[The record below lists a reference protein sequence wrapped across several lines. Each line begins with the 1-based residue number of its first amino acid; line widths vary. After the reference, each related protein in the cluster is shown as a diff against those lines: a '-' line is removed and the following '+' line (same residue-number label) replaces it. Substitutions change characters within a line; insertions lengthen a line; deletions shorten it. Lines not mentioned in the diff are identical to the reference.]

1 MAAKTTW
8 TEIEPPAITCL
19 PEKVFLRSEDLVA
32 RQGFVRH
39 THPWNQLV
47 YATAGTLLVTVE
59 NIWYVI
65 TPEQA
70 IWIPTGVPH
79 TTGTLNGATF
89 RNLYIENVP
98 NLSMPDVCTVYA
110 VNDLLKG
117 LIVGLEDAEQN
128 KEPVSYLELLH
139 ALILEQIKR
148 LKVQDFHL
156 PWPQNSRLQKLC
168 EHLYAHPA
176 DFRSLDEWVRNWVF
190 PVKHWLASLKKKLGL
205 HCVSGGSACDFFSH
219 WNCFVLTAA
228 LQISRSIL
236 AMRRFLPSP
245 ICFES
250 KWGAHPQFGEDDDGE
265 I

>member
-89 RNLYIENVP
+89 RSLYIENVP

-176 DFRSLDEWVRNWVF
+176 DFRSLDEWGKELGF
-190 PVKHWLASLKKKLGL
+190 SSKTLARKFEKEVGITLREWRQRLRL
-205 HCVSGGSACDFFSH
+205 F
-219 WNCFVLTAA
+219 LA
-228 LQISRSIL
+228 LELLCTDRSITDISL
-236 AMRRFLPSP
+236 DLGYATVSAFTYMFRIEMGCTPTVWRRR
-245 ICFES
+245 
-250 KWGAHPQFGEDDDGE
+250 
-265 I
+265 